1 MKIMRKYKIH
11 KTVKIWLKMIKI
23 SKIDDTRHLTEIAEK
38 GSKWAQNGS
47 KWCFWAK
54 GAKRP
59 KKAKNREK
67 RLKFGQKW

>member
-1 MKIMRKYKIH
+1 MKNHKIH
-11 KTVKIWLKMIKI
+11 EILENVKINEKLIK
-23 SKIDDTRHLTEIAEK
+23 SSETRQLQGVSEK
-38 GSKWAQNGS
+38 GSKWGQNGS

-67 RLKFGQKW
+67 RPKFGQKW

>member
-1 MKIMRKYKIH
+1 MLYENFLKNYNKTRKIINTRQMQGVWRKG
-11 KTVKIWLKMIKI
+11 
-23 SKIDDTRHLTEIAEK
+23 A
-38 GSKWAQNGS
+38 KWAQNGS

>member
-1 MKIMRKYKIH
+1 MLNSTKNDKNPITM
-11 KTVKIWLKMIKI
+11 L
-23 SKIDDTRHLTEIAEK
+23 LTKVAEK
-38 GSKWAQNGS
+38 GPEWGQNGS

-67 RLKFGQKW
+67 RPKFGQKW

>member
-1 MKIMRKYKIH
+1 MKCAINRNTSQLQGI
-11 KTVKIWLKMIKI
+11 V
-23 SKIDDTRHLTEIAEK
+23 EK